1 MWLTGALF
9 VIFFVGIVE
18 ITTKFSQEMFA
29 KMKGKMKEPLSSTGQ
44 KRPKASEKKTAE
56 KTSSAP
62 IIQQPRT
69 VSPTISL
76 EELTPRPKKGKSS
89 DKENDKVRANV
100 WEDVATALGR
110 AYNIMTPD
118 ELKEL
123 S

>member
-9 VIFFVGIVE
+9 VTFFVGIVE

-69 VSPTISL
+69 ASPTISL

-110 AYNIMTPD
+110 AYNIVTPN